1 MEKQIDALE
10 LRLKSVDELLASAT
24 PGTDE
29 YNKLLRNYESLWDIY
44 TKAVE
49 TEQRVE
55 ERRTRLTTDLEKEED
70 NRRYREFQMEIE
82 REKLDAEATHRKA
95 QYKLDAWKII
105 AGAIGRIGGA
115 AVNDIP
121 IWQITRKEDVYNEP
135 IGGKKLNFCAK
146 KLMDDKV

>member
-10 LRLKSVDELLASAT
+10 LRLESVDELLASAT

-82 REKLDAEATHRKA
+82 REKLDAEARHRKV
-95 QYKLDAWKII
+95 QYKIEAWKII
-105 AGAIGRIGGA
+105 GGAIGRMGGA

-121 IWQITRKEDVYNEP
+121 FWQVTRKEDVHNEL
-135 IGGKKLNFCAK
+135 IGGKKLNFLPK
-146 KLMDDKV
+146 KLMDDKF

>member
-10 LRLKSVDELLASAT
+10 LRLKSVDELLASAI

-82 REKLDAEATHRKA
+82 QKKLDAEARHRKV
-95 QYKLDAWKII
+95 QYKIEAWKII
-105 AGAIGRIGGA
+105 GGAIGRMGGA
-115 AVNDIP
+115 VVNDIP
-121 IWQITRKEDVYNEP
+121 FWQVTRKEDVHNEL
-135 IGGKKLNFCAK
+135 IGGKKLNFLPK
-146 KLMDDKV
+146 KLMDDKF